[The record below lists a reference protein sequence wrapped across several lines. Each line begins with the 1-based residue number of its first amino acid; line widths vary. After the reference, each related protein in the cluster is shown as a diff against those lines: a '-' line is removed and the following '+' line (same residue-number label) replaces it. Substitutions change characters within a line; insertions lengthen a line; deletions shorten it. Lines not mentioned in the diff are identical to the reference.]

1 MERLTDENFDEF
13 VNNAKKPV
21 LVDFFTIW
29 CQPCTILSP
38 ILESLEEEFKEK
50 ISFAQVNVDGA
61 PQTATNL
68 GINQIPTVVL
78 FYKGE
83 PLSGFIGVK
92 SKEEIKE
99 WLNNQLRKIEKEK
112 EDSLT
117 QQEKEIEEV
126 IKWYQGYA
134 EKNGFRLNPDKKALI
149 TIIKGLLN
157 NEKKYGARYCPC
169 RRITGNLEEDRP
181 KICPCS
187 YHKQEIDQNGHCHC
201 GLFWKKE

>member
-92 SKEEIKE
+92 SKEEMIAIFYSFFQ
-99 WLNNQLRKIEKEK
+99 N
-112 EDSLT
+112 
-117 QQEKEIEEV
+117 
-126 IKWYQGYA
+126 
-134 EKNGFRLNPDKKALI
+134 
-149 TIIKGLLN
+149 
-157 NEKKYGARYCPC
+157 
-169 RRITGNLEEDRP
+169 RP
-181 KICPCS
+181 
-187 YHKQEIDQNGHCHC
+187 QWQ
-201 GLFWKKE
+201 